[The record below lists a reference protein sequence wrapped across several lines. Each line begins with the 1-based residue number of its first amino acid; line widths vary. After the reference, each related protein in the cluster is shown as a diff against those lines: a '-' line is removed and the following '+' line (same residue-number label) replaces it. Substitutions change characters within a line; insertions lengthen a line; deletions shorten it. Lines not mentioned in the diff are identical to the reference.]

1 MDSNM
6 KLSQVTNEQLAAM
19 TVEQKWAFNCGG
31 VRDEGRSAEV
41 AILLGGAPV
50 RAVER
55 ARGALQLWRE
65 GRVKYIVPSGGVKWE
80 YEGETLS
87 ECELM
92 TRILIEGGVP
102 AEAIIPE
109 NEATTTKEN
118 MIYATLRI
126 NRKTG
131 LRGFDHIIIVTSETH
146 MKRSI
151 ALAKAFLPRK
161 FTVSAYPSYPE
172 GTREDW
178 LADPTNLAILDK
190 SIQLM
195 KGLVDNGIVE
205 DMEIEV

>member
-1 MDSNM
+1 M
-6 KLSQVTNEQLAAM
+6 KLTQATQEQLSAM
-19 TVEQKWAFNCGG
+19 TWEQKWAFNCDGIC
-31 VRDEGRSAEV
+31 DEGRSAEV

-80 YEGETLS
+80 YEGELIS

-102 AEAIIPE
+102 EEAIIPE

-131 LRGFDHIIIVTSETH
+131 LRGFDHIIIVTSQSH
-146 MKRSI
+146 MKRSL

-161 FTVSAYPSYPE
+161 FTVSGYPSYPKQTKE
-172 GTREDW
+172 EW
-178 LADPTNLAILDK
+178 LADAENQKIIDGAIR
-190 SIQLM
+190 LM
-195 KGLVDNGIVE
+195 KGLVDNGIIE
-205 DMEIEV
+205 DMEIDL

>member
-1 MDSNM
+1 M
-6 KLSQVTNEQLAAM
+6 KLSETTKEQLTAM
-19 TVEQKWAFNCGG
+19 TWDQKWNFNCGG
-31 VRDEGRSAEV
+31 VRDEGRHAEV

-55 ARGALQLWRE
+55 ARGALALWRE

-102 AEAIIPE
+102 TEAIIPE

-118 MIYATLRI
+118 MIYATLQI

-131 LRGFDHIIIVTSETH
+131 LRGFDHIIIVTSQTH

-178 LADPTNLAILDK
+178 LSDPANREILDK
-190 SIQLM
+190 AILLM

-205 DMEIEV
+205 DMEIEL

>member
-1 MDSNM
+1 M

-87 ECELM
+87 ECEIM

-151 ALAKAFLPRK
+151 ALAKALLPRK
-161 FTVSAYPSYPE
+161 FTVSAYPSYSE

-178 LADPTNLAILDK
+178 LADPANLTILDK

>member
-1 MDSNM
+1 M

-19 TVEQKWAFNCGG
+19 TVEQKWNFNCGG

-87 ECELM
+87 ECEIM

-151 ALAKAFLPRK
+151 ALAKALLPRK

-178 LADPTNLAILDK
+178 LADPANLTILDK

>member
-1 MDSNM
+1 M

-151 ALAKAFLPRK
+151 ALAKALLPRK

-172 GTREDW
+172 GTREEW
-178 LADPTNLAILDK
+178 LADPANLTILDK

>member
-1 MDSNM
+1 M
-6 KLSQVTNEQLAAM
+6 KLTQVTKEQLTAM
-19 TVEQKWAFNCGG
+19 SIEQKWAFHCDGIA
-31 VRDEGRSAEV
+31 DEGKSAEV

-55 ARGALQLWRE
+55 ALGAAQLYRE
-65 GRVKYIVPSGGVKWE
+65 GRVRYIVPSGGVKWD
-80 YEGETLS
+80 YEGERLS

-92 TRILIEGGVP
+92 TRVLLAGGVP

-161 FTVSAYPSYPE
+161 FTVSSYPTYPAMTKE
-172 GTREDW
+172 EW
-178 LADPTNLAILDK
+178 LADPDNRQILDK
-190 SIQLM
+190 SILLM
-195 KGLVDNGIVE
+195 KGLVDERIVE
-205 DMEIEV
+205 DMEIEL